1 MLIKPKHRRL
11 EAEQHAALWLSTPG
25 ELLDYTLLRMAFAGP
40 TTDNALHNPAQLT
53 VARAHLTGKVAQN
66 GKATQAQEANVLV
79 HIQNGQNSLISKWS
93 LAFYVKREIA
103 WGKVSSCDS
112 LRPLDQRLHCG

>member
-25 ELLDYTLLRMAFAGP
+25 ELLDYMLLRMAFAGP
-40 TTDNALHNPAQLT
+40 TTDNALHYPAQLT